1 MSDHGRACNGIGQYA
16 ILKSV
21 MERRIALVGPTAVGK
36 TAVGIALARALN
48 GEIVSADSMQVYR
61 RMDVGTAKPTPDEQ
75 AQARFHVV
83 DVADPDEDWT
93 LADFQRL
100 GEAACGEIAARGSTP
115 LIVGGTGLYVRAL
128 TTRLDIP
135 HTPPDEGFRARWR
148 QMAQERGNEF
158 VKNELARV
166 DPPSAG
172 RIHVNDLGR
181 LIRALEVHEATG
193 VSLSEWHA
201 RNRAQ
206 SQPDDGRLFGL
217 NFGDRR
223 LLYACID
230 ARVDQML
237 AAGLLDEVR
246 GLLAAGYGRTL
257 KPMQSLGYR
266 QFAAHLAGELD
277 WQDAVAQTKQETRH
291 FARRQ
296 LIWFR
301 ADTRI
306 QWLEA
311 ADKTPDAL
319 ADAIAASLTEHHTHE
334 GDNAADEQTAN

>member
-1 MSDHGRACNGIGQYA
+1 M
-16 ILKSV
+16 
-21 MERRIALVGPTAVGK
+21 VGPTAAGK
-36 TAVGIALARALN
+36 TAVGIALARRLGA
-48 GEIVSADSMQVYR
+48 EIVSADSMQVYR
-61 RMDVGTAKPTPDEQ
+61 RMDIGTAKPTPSER
-75 AQARFHVV
+75 AQAWFHGL
-83 DVADPDEDWT
+83 DVTDPDADWT

-100 GEAACGEIAARGSTP
+100 GESACAEIAARGNLP

-128 TTRLDIP
+128 TTRLEIP
-135 HTPPDEGFRARWR
+135 HTPPDEEFRARWR
-148 QMAQERGNEF
+148 QAAQEGGNEF
-158 VKNELARV
+158 VQSELARV
-166 DPPSAG
+166 DPEAAG

-181 LIRALEVHEATG
+181 LIRALEVYEATG

-206 SQPDDGRLFGL
+206 TDLLDVRLFGV
-217 NFGDRR
+217 NFADRR

-237 AAGLLDEVR
+237 AEGFLDEVR
-246 GLLAAGYGRTL
+246 GLLALGYGREL
-257 KPMQSLGYR
+257 KPMHSLGYR
-266 QFAAHLAGELD
+266 QMAAHLAGELT
-277 WQDAVAQTKQETRH
+277 WAEAVAQTKQETRH

-301 ADTRI
+301 ADKRI

-319 ADAIAASLTEHHTHE
+319 ADAIAEFLSKTDTHE
-334 GDNAADEQTAN
+334 GDYEADEQAAD